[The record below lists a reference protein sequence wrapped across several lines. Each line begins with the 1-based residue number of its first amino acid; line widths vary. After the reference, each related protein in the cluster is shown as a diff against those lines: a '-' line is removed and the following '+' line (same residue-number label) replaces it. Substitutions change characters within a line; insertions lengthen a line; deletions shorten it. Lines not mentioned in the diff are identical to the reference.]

1 MPRKT
6 SRRSETRN
14 PLSNFLRRPIVQLGL
29 VALAAIVVIL
39 IALTGG
45 QQTSSPAAEINTAQA
60 YQIYQQKSAL
70 FVDVREQ
77 SEWDSF
83 HIPNTTL
90 IPLGELPNRLNEIPK
105 DRQIVVVCRSGNRS
119 ASGRDI
125 LKQAG
130 YTNVTSMAGGVTDWK
145 AKGYP
150 IEP

>member
-45 QQTSSPAAEINTAQA
+45 QQTSSVAAEINTATA
-60 YQIYQQKSAL
+60 YQLYQQKSAF

-83 HIPNTTL
+83 HIPETTL
-90 IPLGELPNRLNEIPK
+90 IPLRTLRK
-105 DRQIVVVCRSGNRS
+105 DAHLEMHTR
-119 ASGRDI
+119 
-125 LKQAG
+125 
-130 YTNVTSMAGGVTDWK
+130 GG
-145 AKGYP
+145 
-150 IEP
+150 